1 MHPLQLVVLLCIL
14 LYSSEQRAVL
24 QYLYFKPR
32 MSGRK
37 CKSSGNVAGTTV
49 LFKVLYCTVK
59 NVYFLCLF
67 FMRYL
72 CENWYKPNTVQYYIS
87 DC

>member
-14 LYSSEQRAVL
+14 LYSSEQRTVL

-37 CKSSGNVAGTTV
+37 YKSSGNVADNTV
-49 LFKVLYCTVK
+49 LFRVLYCKIK
-59 NVYFLCLF
+59 NIFGVFA
-67 FMRYL
+67 FMYYL
-72 CENWYKPNTVQYYIS
+72 CEKYYKPIIV
-87 DC
+87 